1 MISST
6 DLNFGT
12 HPVALIIRKVW
23 PMVTKNVVDDISG
36 LPTSFP
42 FRAGG
47 DVVTAY
53 AAPFQLSREA
63 MDYDIVVGMSTFG
76 SSKVVPVLYLS
87 EDEFVAKME
96 AMAVLGPVTVYSG
109 RIRSARM
116 HSDII
121 RGAARTQTLAMFKS
135 IVSKYANTAKGDTKG
150 RNVYRKLWA
159 KMFDKDS
166 KFCHLMWIADWLT
179 YSKAMSLFQL
189 STKET
194 TDSERTA
201 FLIKA
206 VPGGRELDSIT
217 PPWFQVSQGMVI
229 PFLAGLPESLRSK
242 HGYAAFVRA
251 AAGFLFAEVLS
262 ARASSQ
268 FGSIET
274 RAQIVTKVAKSGDR
288 SAGALQG
295 VLDMVNFKSDA
306 AVRAIGREIAA
317 MMVQTR
323 DAVSTVAIVQPV
335 LIASYNGALVDALRA
350 ASSRR
355 RMQPSVLRIGGT
367 FFYPTPE
374 LLSDRDQ
381 PRLSDS
387 GIWSKGRAYDVDT
400 TRSGAIIIGT
410 GDSTALQQIA
420 AIAAKALCDAKGI
433 ETFADAVKIMRCR
446 PEELAFIPH
455 TMKDPWRFCYP
466 EAPLEHVRHLLHL
479 FTAAVMAR
487 LVETVGPKDSCI
499 DFGRLTCRYNDDVR
513 APIVP
518 FAVYIGYMSLLP
530 QPLPFPDDMPE
541 GVVKGDL
548 QCVGAMDG
556 QYPMWT
562 LPPSFDLSGADQLL
576 SLAARAG
583 PRGIAIQ
590 VGAGENNA
598 DVAKRLDKLKCCL
611 VIRFNRFNWNEPIQN
626 IAHVHEPDVGL
637 IVVVHGKFATK
648 DAATCF
654 LHGVAASPACAAAM
668 MIALSSTLTKPNCV
682 QDHRPLQVLHEAA
695 PIVAAAA
702 DRPDAFWMCTLT
714 LVWKM
719 RYMRYHLADCA
730 TCRRNVTAFFA
741 ASGGPCKMPHPYS
754 VHNEG
759 AVHVHGWSWL
769 LYFAGAST
777 QWSPAVGR
785 FVRWL
790 GELEGTNSPAIGL
803 EHFDLELP
811 LGGPYALLRAS
822 LSDDAATDFNQLAG
836 SRTVGR
842 VDPRLESRVLRAY
855 MKSRV
860 PVTFVRVCATL
871 WNSLY
876 VAGMR
881 DKLPALPE
889 EIVCAITTLVCVD
902 AWCCSPPDTG
912 RVHGWS
918 VQVQKDW
925 IQKLTSSK
933 CAVVTL
939 SNSGW

>member
-1 MISST
+1 M
-6 DLNFGT
+6 L
-12 HPVALIIRKVW
+12 
-23 PMVTKNVVDDISG
+23 TKNVVDDISE
-36 LPTSFP
+36 LPNSLP
-42 FRAGG
+42 FRAGSAI
-47 DVVTAY
+47 VTVY
-53 AAPFQLSREA
+53 AAPFNLSREA
-63 MDYDIVVGMSTFG
+63 MDYDIVVGMSPFG

-87 EDEFVAKME
+87 EGEFVAKME
-96 AMAVLGPVTVYSG
+96 AMAVLGPVSVYSG
-109 RIRSARM
+109 RISSARM

-159 KMFDKDS
+159 KMFRKNP
-166 KFCHLMWIADWLT
+166 KFCHVMWTADWLT
-179 YSKAMSLFQL
+179 YSKAMGLWQL

-201 FLIKA
+201 FLINA
-206 VPGGRELDSIT
+206 VPEGRELDSIT
-217 PPWFQVSQGMVI
+217 PLWFQVSQGMVI
-229 PFLAGLPESLRSK
+229 QFLAGLPDSLRSM

-251 AAGFLFAEVLS
+251 AAGFLFAAVLS
-262 ARASSQ
+262 VRASSRL
-268 FGSIET
+268 GSIET
-274 RAQIVTKVAKSGDR
+274 RAQIVTTVAESGDQ

-295 VLDMVNFKSDA
+295 VLDMVNFESDA

-323 DAVSTVAIVQPV
+323 DAVSAVAIVQPV
-335 LIASYNGALVDALRA
+335 LIASYNGALMDALRA

-355 RMQPSVLRIGGT
+355 RMQPSALRIGGT
-367 FFYPTPE
+367 FFYPRPE
-374 LLSDRDQ
+374 SLSDNQ
-381 PRLSDS
+381 SRLADS
-387 GIWSKGRAYDVDT
+387 GIWSKGREYDVDT
-400 TRSGAIIIGT
+400 TRSGAIILGT

-433 ETFADAVKIMRCR
+433 ETFADVVKIMRCR
-446 PEELAFIPH
+446 PEDLSLISH
-455 TMKDPWRFCYP
+455 TMKEPWRFCYP
-466 EAPLEHVRHLLHL
+466 DAPLEHVRHLLHL
-479 FTAAVMAR
+479 FTTAVTAR

-499 DFGRLTCRYNDDVR
+499 DFERLTDRFNDDVR

-548 QCVGAMDG
+548 RGVGAMDD

-562 LPPSFDLSGADQLL
+562 LPPSFELSGADQLL

-583 PRGIAIQ
+583 PRGIAIE
-590 VGAGENNA
+590 VGGGEDNA
-598 DVAKRLDKLKCCL
+598 AVAKRLDKLKCCL
-611 VIRFNRFNWNEPIQN
+611 VMRFNGFNWNNPIQN
-626 IAHVHEPDVGL
+626 IVHVRESDVGL

-668 MIALSSTLTKPNCV
+668 MIALSSTLAKPNCV

-702 DRPDAFWMCTLT
+702 DRPDAFWMCMLT

-741 ASGGPCKMPHPYS
+741 ASGGPCKMPNPYS
-754 VHNEG
+754 VHNED
-759 AVHVHGWSWL
+759 AVHVHGWSRL
-769 LYFAGAST
+769 LYFSGAST
-777 QWSPAVGR
+777 AWTPAIDQ

-803 EHFDLELP
+803 QHFDLELP

-855 MKSRV
+855 MESRV
-860 PVTFVRVCATL
+860 PVAFLQVCATL

-876 VAGMR
+876 LAGMR
-881 DKLPALPE
+881 DVLPALPE
-889 EIVCAITTLVCVD
+889 EIICAITTLVCVD
-902 AWCCSPPDTG
+902 AWCCLPPDAGT
-912 RVHGWS
+912 VHGWS
-918 VQVQKDW
+918 VQVQKEW